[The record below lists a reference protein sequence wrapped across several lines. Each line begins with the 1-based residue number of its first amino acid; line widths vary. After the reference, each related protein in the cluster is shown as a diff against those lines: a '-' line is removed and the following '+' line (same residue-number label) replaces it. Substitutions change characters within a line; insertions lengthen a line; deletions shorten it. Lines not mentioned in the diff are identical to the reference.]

1 MWKYCIYVNSC
12 KITTNVIIYNLSI
25 ICILYDADLR
35 GIGCVCTCDV
45 IFHEKRVLIYN
56 QRICEKQVFL
66 QDSVSDFIDTCT
78 YRLSKK

>member
-1 MWKYCIYVNSC
+1 MYIHVRLPLHVN
-12 KITTNVIIYNLSI
+12 IFNLSI

-45 IFHEKRVLIYN
+45 IFHEKRVLIYY
-56 QRICEKQVFL
+56 QRICKKKLFL

>member
-1 MWKYCIYVNSC
+1 MYIHVRLPLHVN
-12 KITTNVIIYNLSI
+12 IFNFSI

-45 IFHEKRVLIYN
+45 IFHEKRVLIYY